1 MNERLKGQPVFEKK
15 GKRNGV
21 EMPIQCLLR
30 DTKEKDLIQRRW
42 HPHYHEYIEFLFGLE
57 ACEVNAWI
65 AGENVRFG
73 AGDLLVIN
81 AGVSHYFEHLTQQ
94 TRYLCFKVL
103 PEVLCFS
110 EDPTFDKKYVVPF
123 LRQDLFP
130 YHLYTKSELSG
141 SGLSTVFS
149 EMKQSW
155 DAQEFGYEIALKSSL
170 LQAFLWII
178 RTNRK
183 KGLVPMATASDI
195 SDENILLIQR
205 SIEFLHQNY
214 ADVTEADAAAHANMS
229 YSYYSKLFRR
239 VVGKNFNEYLTSVRI
254 NEAERMLLSGDRPI
268 TEIALATGFSSSSH
282 FIEKFKKYRKNTPKQ
297 YRMQAQK

>member
-1 MNERLKGQPVFEKK
+1 MDERLKGQPFFEKK

-30 DTKEKDLIQRRW
+30 DTNEKDLTRTKW
-42 HPHYHEYIEFLFGLE
+42 HPHYHDYIEFLFGLD

-73 AGDLLVIN
+73 SGDLLVIN
-81 AGVSHYFEHLTQQ
+81 AGVAHYFEHLTAQ

-103 PEVLCFS
+103 PEVLCLS
-110 EDPTFDKKYVVPF
+110 ESPTFDKKYIVPF
-123 LRQDLFP
+123 LRQDFFP
-130 YHLYTKSELSG
+130 FHLYTKKEMEE
-141 SGLSTVFS
+141 SGLPSIFS
-149 EMKQSW
+149 EMKQCW

-183 KGLVPMATASDI
+183 KGLVPTATALDI
-195 SDENILLIQR
+195 SDENILLIQH

-214 ADVTEADAAAHANMS
+214 ADVTEADAAARAKMS

-239 VVGKNFNEYLTSVRI
+239 VVGKNFNEYLTAIRI

-268 TEIALATGFSSSSH
+268 TEIALATGFSSCSH
-282 FIEKFKKYRKNTPKQ
+282 FIEKFKKHRKKTPKQ

>member
-1 MNERLKGQPVFEKK
+1 MNERLKGQPFFEKK
-15 GKRNGV
+15 SKRNGI

-30 DTKEKDLIQRRW
+30 KTSEKELIRTRW
-42 HPHYHEYIEFLFGLE
+42 HPHYHEYIEFLFGLDS
-57 ACEVNAWI
+57 CEVNAWI

-73 AGDLLVIN
+73 SGDLLVIN
-81 AGVSHYFEHLTQQ
+81 AGVAHDFRHLTQQ

-130 YHLYTKSELSG
+130 FHLYSRHELDD
-141 SGLSTVFS
+141 SGLGTVFS
-149 EMKQSW
+149 KMKQCW
-155 DAQEFGYEIALKSSL
+155 DEQEFGYEIALKSSL
-170 LQAFLWII
+170 LQVFLWII

-195 SDENILLIQR
+195 SDENILLIQH

-214 ADVTEADAAAHANMS
+214 ADVTEADAAAYANMS

-282 FIEKFKKYRKNTPKQ
+282 FIEKFKKYRKKPPKQ